1 VELQRLESEAAM
13 LRAKLGSVAATLQA
27 LDESVADSEG
37 GLQEI
42 REQQQ
47 VHQKRYRQ
55 LETDLQ
61 MNQGRIKKS
70 EEKSRSVKN
79 NKEYQSI
86 LKEIEDMQTKNSSI
100 EDEMIACLERIETIE
115 QELAAKNAEIAEIRF
130 DIDSEKAGIAQET
143 EKDRQRLAELEKDI
157 ETVSARAEPELLRR
171 YRLVKEQTRGIA
183 IAAVSDAVCRGCNL
197 NIPPQ
202 MYNELQRCEALTMC
216 PHCQRIIYWE
226 GNS

>member
-1 VELQRLESEAAM
+1 MELQRLESEAAM